1 MTEKEQIFSSSV
13 KNTGLFQFSD
23 FYKFCYDWLTQE
35 TGLDI
40 SEDKYKEKL
49 TGNAKF
55 INIEWTGTKK
65 VTDYFKYEIKVEF
78 VIENMTDVEV
88 AKDNV
93 KMKSNK
99 GAVQVKVKGNLLR
112 DYKGKFESTATRKF
126 MRSIYEKWI
135 IASRIEEFEDKLF
148 GKCDEFLSQVKAYLD
163 LEGKR

>member
-1 MTEKEQIFSSSV
+1 MTEEEQIFSSSV
-13 KNTGLFQFSD
+13 KNTGLFQFSE
-23 FYKFCYDWLTQE
+23 FYNFCYRWLTEE
-35 TGLDI
+35 TDLDI

-49 TGNAKF
+49 SGNAKF

-65 VTDYFKYEIKVEF
+65 VTDYFKFKVKVEII
-78 VIENMTDVEV
+78 IENLTDVEV
-88 AKDNV
+88 MKDNV

-99 GAVQVKVKGNLLR
+99 GAVQVKVRGILVR

-126 MRSIYEKWI
+126 MRSVYEKWI
-135 IASRIEEFEDKLF
+135 IASRIEQFEEKLF

>member
-35 TGLDI
+35 TDLDI

-65 VTDYFKYEIKVEF
+65 VTDYFKYEVKVEF
-78 VIENMTDVEV
+78 VIENMTDIEV
-88 AKDNV
+88 TKDNV